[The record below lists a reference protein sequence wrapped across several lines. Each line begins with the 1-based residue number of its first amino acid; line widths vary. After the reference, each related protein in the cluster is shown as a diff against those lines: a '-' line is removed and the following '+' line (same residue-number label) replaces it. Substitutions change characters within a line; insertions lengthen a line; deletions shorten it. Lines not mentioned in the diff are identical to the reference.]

1 MVCKTVS
8 RQGLLSVGPLIYN
21 GWYLK
26 GILRMENTDPKLII
40 LLLLV
45 VAGYFILQ
53 ATNPHKKYST
63 QGFWETATVADVADI
78 PDEALQAGNDNGPVL
93 MWAATTTQDPA
104 IIDALVAR
112 GADINEVDG
121 DFLGTPLS
129 GAASHN
135 SSTAVIDALLAHGA
149 NLHAS
154 LLHDNSI
161 LQAAAM
167 YNENPGI
174 VTHLIQLGADV
185 NHRNAHDQDVMA
197 VARYQDNQVALAE
210 LRHWLPKNN

>member
-1 MVCKTVS
+1 
-8 RQGLLSVGPLIYN
+8 
-21 GWYLK
+21 
-26 GILRMENTDPKLII
+26 MENTDPKLII

-45 VAGYFILQ
+45 IAGYFILQ
-53 ATNPHKKYST
+53 ALNPHKKYST
-63 QGFWETATVADVADI
+63 QAFWETATVADVADI
-78 PDEALQAGNDNGPVL
+78 PEDALQPGNGNGPVL

-104 IIDALVAR
+104 IIDALLAR
-112 GADINEVDG
+112 GVDINEVDG

-135 SSTAVIDALLAHGA
+135 NNTDVIDALVANGA
-149 NLHAS
+149 DLHAR

-185 NHRNAHDQDVMA
+185 HHRNVYGQDVLD
-197 VARYQDNQVALAE
+197 VAIDHDNQVAVTE
-210 LRHWLPKNN
+210 LRQWFPNAN